1 MEKPRLAFLSGCDI
15 NKAFGF
21 DSAPDLAISL
31 GILAWAAPISHRLD
45 LLDPTRSAINP

>member
-21 DSAPDLAISL
+21 VSAPDLAIS
-31 GILAWAAPISHRLD
+31 LD